1 MAIGGFRVG
10 GDSNV
15 DSGGDVNEGKQSIFF
30 SLGVRFCLSG
40 NRNGGF
46 IPALNTDPRSSSTLR
61 QVLGDL
67 MRFLSINT
75 RSTYRIIIIYKR
87 GLNLQYVGQVKS
99 AILQV
104 LSIRFPVAMMRFQF
118 PSQIGGGLF

>member
-1 MAIGGFRVG
+1 MGFGYWWIRVG

-87 GLNLQYVGQVKS
+87 GLNLQYVGQVS
-99 AILQV
+99 L
-104 LSIRFPVAMMRFQF
+104 RFCKCYQSVSLWQ
-118 PSQIGGGLF
+118 